1 MRQKG
6 VINMNFLDN
15 NDKRFFNLNTRCKD
29 ERNIIERNQAD
40 PISADDEKLLWEKL
54 LNTVFY

>member
-1 MRQKG
+1 MQGWKKNHRLEK
-6 VINMNFLDN
+6 
-15 NDKRFFNLNTRCKD
+15 
-29 ERNIIERNQAD
+29 NQAD